1 MPLVTSNYKP
11 SYFFRNGHFS
21 TIYPNLVRTVKGIEQ
36 NRERIELK
44 DGDFIDIDWSYSDDP
59 RSKGKVAVL
68 VHGLEGNAQRQYI
81 LGLAKHFVKNQW
93 NVAAINLRNCS
104 GEVNRLYRSY
114 NAGVSDDLAAII
126 SHIMEKDYHAISICG
141 FSLGGNITLKYL
153 GERKT
158 PKQVKSAVAVS
169 VPCDLYNSLNEI
181 NKPRNFIYQQRFI
194 QSLKKKLL
202 ERQQVF
208 PNEISISDIKACSS
222 LIDIDNLYTSVAHGY
237 VDAIDYYTKCSS
249 NQFLKDI
256 TIPTLIINAK
266 NDTFLGTTC
275 YPHNEAQRNSDLY
288 LETPDFGGHVGFYM
302 PSGIFYN
309 EYRAIEFVQKTLD

>member
-11 SYFFRNGHFS
+11 PYFFRNGHFS
-21 TIYPNLVRTVKGIEQ
+21 TIYPNLIRKVKGIEQ
-36 NRERIELK
+36 NRERVELK

-59 RSKGKVAVL
+59 KSKGKVAVL

-104 GEVNRLYRSY
+104 GEVNRLYQSY
-114 NAGVSDDLAAII
+114 NAGVSDDLTSII
-126 SHIMEKDYHAISICG
+126 SHIIEKNYHSISICG

-153 GERKT
+153 GEKKI

-169 VPCDLYNSLNEI
+169 VPCDLYNSLKEI
-181 NKPRNFIYQQRFI
+181 NKPKNFIYQQRFI
-194 QSLKKKLL
+194 HSLKKKLL
-202 ERQQVF
+202 ERQRVF
-208 PNEISISDIKACSS
+208 PNEISISDINDCRS

-275 YPHNEAQRNSDLY
+275 YPYNQAQRNSNLY

-302 PSGIFYN
+302 SSGIFYN
-309 EYRAIEFVQKTLD
+309 EYRTVEFVQKTPD